1 MSIVEILKLPQLK
14 DGLSIGGLAL
24 VVILSLLQISKIP
37 VNPWSAILKW
47 IGNHLNAD
55 LNTKIGDIEKKLDK
69 HIEESEKKEIS
80 DTRRDILEFCNAC
93 MNKRKHT
100 KEQFVFV
107 IKECDEYEEYVEKNH
122 IRNGE
127 ITAAI
132 EEIRRLYSRCL
143 QQGDF
148 LKEGEE
154 NVI

>member
-1 MSIVEILKLPQLK
+1 MSILDILKLPQIK
-14 DGLSIGGLAL
+14 DGISIGGIAL
-24 VVILSLLQISKIP
+24 VIILSLLQVSKIP

-47 IGNHLNAD
+47 LGNHLNAD
-55 LNTKIGDIEKKLDK
+55 LKAEISSIGKKLDR
-69 HIEESEKKEIS
+69 HIEESEKKELS

-93 MNKRKHT
+93 MNKRRHT

-107 IKECDEYEEYVEKNH
+107 IKECDEYEKYVEENH

-132 EEIRRLYSRCL
+132 EEIRRLYTRCL

-154 NVI
+154 E

>member
-24 VVILSLLQISKIP
+24 VVIFSLLQISKIP

-107 IKECDEYEEYVEKNH
+107 IKECDEYEEYVETNH